1 MGPKMSCQ
9 LSRRRSVQRRKRM
22 AFVHL
27 PGWGG
32 EFQGAIMRLPQPF
45 HSEAP
50 SLDDAPPQRSIFLIA
65 EEGMAILLKFCWGD
79 DVRRVRVE
87 ELAMDQVKAACLR
100 IFAER
105 LAPEDE
111 DQIQLEFLWQ
121 GSNRLLTPATF
132 PELVVL
138 YGQLT
143 GAAGV
148 PQPSLRLYVTE
159 KEGAHLSQQPWVGL
173 QPKLEPLE
181 EFLPQHDAGLSDVVS
196 TTDAAIP
203 VKQEAVDEPGIGGF
217 MEADERTV
225 RRAARLMLKQV
236 QRQREAARRHEK
248 KAAAK
253 WRKAKHKA
261 LRRMEKVAR
270 KLARKAAKSD
280 ERQRKCDKGKNK
292 RHKRKKERCVRS
304 EPEEPE
310 ADGSHGS
317 HQDCEERLYKKMRKE
332 RKKAARR
339 LQRAARKAK
348 KHRRHNL
355 EGERTAGSDG
365 EGTEGSLD
373 PEKEVCHM
381 VSVAFRGL
389 LSTEEEVSRS
399 WVHPVV

>member
-1 MGPKMSCQ
+1 MVGCGQRCPVRCHAVALRKTQKQMFCASAGVGW
-9 LSRRRSVQRRKRM
+9 RIARRSHE
-22 AFVHL
+22 ASAA
-27 PGWGG
+27 WN
-32 EFQGAIMRLPQPF
+32 
-45 HSEAP
+45 SEAS
-50 SLDDAPPQRSIFLIA
+50 SLDDAPLQHSIFLIA
-65 EEGMAILLKFCWGD
+65 EEGMTILLKFCWAD

-121 GSNRLLTPATF
+121 GSNRLLTSATF

-143 GAAGV
+143 RANEV

-159 KEGAHLSQQPWVGL
+159 KEGARLSEQPWVGL
-173 QPKLEPLE
+173 QPKLEQLE
-181 EFLPQHDAGLSDVVS
+181 EFVPQHDAGLSDVVS
-196 TTDAAIP
+196 TADAEIP
-203 VKQEAVDEPGIGGF
+203 VKQEAVEEPSIGGF

-225 RRAARLMLKQV
+225 RKAARLMLKQV
-236 QRQREAARRHEK
+236 QRQREAARRDEK

-280 ERQRKCDKGKNK
+280 GRHRKCDKGK

-304 EPEEPE
+304 EPEELE
-310 ADGSHGS
+310 ADGSH
-317 HQDCEERLYKKMRKE
+317 QDGEERLYKKMRKE

-365 EGTEGSLD
+365 EGTEGSMD

-389 LSTEEEVSRS
+389 LSGEEEVSRS
-399 WVHPVV
+399 WVRPVV

>member
-1 MGPKMSCQ
+1 M
-9 LSRRRSVQRRKRM
+9 V
-22 AFVHL
+22 
-27 PGWGG
+27 GWGQRCPVRC
-32 EFQGAIMRLPQPF
+32 FRSLSTLKLQ
-45 HSEAP
+45 
-50 SLDDAPPQRSIFLIA
+50 SLDDAPPLHSILLIA

-121 GSNRLLTPATF
+121 GSSRLLTPTTF

-143 GAAGV
+143 GAAEV

-159 KEGAHLSQQPWVGL
+159 KEGAHLSHQPWVGL
-173 QPKLEPLE
+173 QPKLEQLE

-196 TTDAAIP
+196 TTDAPIP
-203 VKQEAVDEPGIGGF
+203 VKQEAVDEPSIGGF

-236 QRQREAARRHEK
+236 QRQREAARRDEK

-280 ERQRKCDKGKNK
+280 ERQRQCDKGKKSK

-304 EPEEPE
+304 EPEDKELE
-310 ADGSHGS
+310 ADGCHCEDG
-317 HQDCEERLYKKMRKE
+317 CEERLYKKMRKE

-399 WVHPVV
+399 WVRPVV

>member
-1 MGPKMSCQ
+1 MQGEVT
-9 LSRRRSVQRRKRM
+9 RS
-22 AFVHL
+22 A
-27 PGWGG
+27 
-32 EFQGAIMRLPQPF
+32 AC
-45 HSEAP
+45 HSEAS
-50 SLDDAPPQRSIFLIA
+50 SLDDASPQHSIFLIA
-65 EEGMAILLKFCWGD
+65 EEGMTILLKFCWAD

-121 GSNRLLTPATF
+121 GSNRLLTSATF

-143 GAAGV
+143 RAAEV

-159 KEGAHLSQQPWVGL
+159 KEGARLSDQHWVGL
-173 QPKLEPLE
+173 QPKLEQLE
-181 EFLPQHDAGLSDVVS
+181 EFVPQHDAGLSDVVS
-196 TTDAAIP
+196 TTDAEIP
-203 VKQEAVDEPGIGGF
+203 VKQEAVEEPGIGGF

-225 RRAARLMLKQV
+225 RKAARLMLKQV
-236 QRQREAARRHEK
+236 QRQREAARRDEK

-270 KLARKAAKSD
+270 KLARKAAKSGD
-280 ERQRKCDKGKNK
+280 RHRKCDKGK
-292 RHKRKKERCVRS
+292 RHKRKKERRVRS

-310 ADGSHGS
+310 ADGSH
-317 HQDCEERLYKKMRKE
+317 QDCEDRLYKKMRKE

-348 KHRRHNL
+348 KRRHNL
-355 EGERTAGSDG
+355 EGECTAGSDG
-365 EGTEGSLD
+365 EGTEGSMD

-389 LSTEEEVSRS
+389 LSGEEEVSGS
-399 WVHPVV
+399 WVRPVV